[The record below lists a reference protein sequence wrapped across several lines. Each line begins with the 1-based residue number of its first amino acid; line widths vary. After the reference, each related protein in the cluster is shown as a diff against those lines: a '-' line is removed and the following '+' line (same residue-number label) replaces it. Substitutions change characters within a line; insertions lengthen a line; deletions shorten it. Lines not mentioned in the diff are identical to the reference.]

1 MARTVE
7 EVLADALALSYEERA
22 SLAEELYA
30 SIGEPL
36 EITPDYQAE
45 LARRVAEIDAGTAE
59 LFSVEDALASARAAV
74 ADVANAHATSS
85 RR

>member
-7 EVLADALALSYEERA
+7 EVRNDALALSYEDRA
-22 SLAEELYA
+22 TLAEELYA

-36 EITPDYQAE
+36 ELTPEYQAE
-45 LARRVAEIDAGTAE
+45 LERRVAEIDAGTAE
-59 LFSVEDALASARAAV
+59 LVSVEDALASAHAAVAAV
-74 ADVANAHATSS
+74 ADAHATSS